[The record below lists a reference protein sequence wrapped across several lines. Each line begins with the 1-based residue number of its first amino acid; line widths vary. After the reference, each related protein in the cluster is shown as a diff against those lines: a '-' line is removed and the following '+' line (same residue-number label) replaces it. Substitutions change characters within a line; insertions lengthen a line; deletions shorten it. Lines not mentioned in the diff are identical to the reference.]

1 MTTLL
6 DLSTVNKDEL
16 IKQETERKFY
26 EALYNYFDDYPFLYD
41 ICKNILSNPPA
52 QNYLIYEIG
61 YTWMLVTINENSLTF
76 TYAYRRLTPHEICF
90 LSVDL
95 RYNSGKF
102 TFENLTTE
110 IDFDKLPFDT
120 TKFEKITPLQ
130 TYYDEEVL
138 WTGRASVKQADN
150 HFSITYPKEFCQN
163 IHKAIC

>member
-6 DLSTVNKDEL
+6 DLSTINKEEL
-16 IKQETERKFY
+16 VKQETERKFY
-26 EALYNYFDDYPFLYD
+26 DALYQYFDDYPFLYD

-52 QNYLIYEIG
+52 QKSLIYELG
-61 YTWMLVTINENSLTF
+61 YTWMFVTINEDSLTF

-95 RYNSGKF
+95 HYKSGKF
-102 TFENLTTE
+102 TFENLTTQ

-120 TKFEKITPLQ
+120 TKFEKITPLP

-138 WTGRASVKQADN
+138 WTGRALVKQAEKYYGVTN
-150 HFSITYPKEFCQN
+150 PTEFCQN
-163 IHKAIC
+163 IHKTIC

>member
-6 DLSTVNKDEL
+6 EMSTVNKDEL
-16 IKQETERKFY
+16 VKKETERKFY
-26 EALYNYFDDYPFLYD
+26 EALYSYFDDYPFLYD

-61 YTWMLVTINENSLTF
+61 YTWMLVTINEDSLTF

-95 RYNSGKF
+95 HYKSGKF
-102 TFENLTTE
+102 TFENLTTQ
-110 IDFDKLPFDT
+110 IDFAKLPFDT
-120 TKFEKITPLQ
+120 TKFEKITALP

-138 WTGRASVKQADN
+138 WTGRASVKHAERHYGVTN
-150 HFSITYPKEFCQN
+150 PTEFCQN
-163 IHKAIC
+163 IHKVIC

>member
-6 DLSTVNKDEL
+6 DLSTINKDEL
-16 IKQETERKFY
+16 VKRETERKFY
-26 EALYNYFDDYPFLYD
+26 EALYQYFDDYSFLYD

-61 YTWMLVTINENSLTF
+61 YTWMFVSIFEDHLTF

-110 IDFDKLPFDT
+110 VDFDKLPFDT
-120 TKFEKITPLQ
+120 TKFEKITPLP
-130 TYYDEEVL
+130 TYYDKEVL
-138 WTGRASVKQADN
+138 WTGRASVKHAEKHYGVTN
-150 HFSITYPKEFCQN
+150 PTEFCHN
-163 IHKAIC
+163 IHMTIC

>member
-16 IKQETERKFY
+16 IKRETERKFY
-26 EALYNYFDDYPFLYD
+26 EALYNYFDDYSFLYD
-41 ICKNILSNPPA
+41 ICKNILNGSCA

-76 TYAYRRLTPHEICF
+76 TYAYPRLTPHEICF

-120 TKFEKITPLQ
+120 AKFERITALP

-138 WTGRASVKQADN
+138 WTGRALVKHAEKHYGVTN
-150 HFSITYPKEFCQN
+150 PTEFCQN